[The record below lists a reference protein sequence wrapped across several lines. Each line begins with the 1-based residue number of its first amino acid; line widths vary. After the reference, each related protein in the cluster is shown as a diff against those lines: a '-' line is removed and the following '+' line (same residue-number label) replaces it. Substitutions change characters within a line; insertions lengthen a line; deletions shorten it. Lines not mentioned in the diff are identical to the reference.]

1 MGRILA
7 EHLVILK
14 VNLGIQA
21 KAFADGPDGGRF
33 RRELVGYI
41 LPGGKVVGFVG
52 EFAAAGVF
60 RGGDVGAFFL
70 HRGGYGAD
78 QLLDGSFRTLHVEY
92 DKSFVISHGLV
103 IIRNVSCERCAPC
116 GQVRCN
122 DCLQKASLFFTLFP
136 GTCRFLRFTLPT
148 ARKNCSAWRFLPL
161 SLAEEGGIS
170 GEESGKAA
178 DRGGGEFFRAFCPAA

>member
-1 MGRILA
+1 M
-7 EHLVILK
+7 
-14 VNLGIQA
+14 NLGIQA

-33 RRELVGYI
+33 RRERVGHI
-41 LPGGKVVGFVG
+41 LPGGKVVRFVG
-52 EFAAAGVF
+52 EFAAAGIF

-136 GTCRFLRFTLPT
+136 GTCRFLRFTL
-148 ARKNCSAWRFLPL
+148 
-161 SLAEEGGIS
+161 S
-170 GEESGKAA
+170 GEGKKGEHDGRRCCFSVQFVKHPFMVKLFCMTFLVGTLLRLTNLPNSG
-178 DRGGGEFFRAFCPAA
+178 RTGF